1 MFSHDHSSQKRKRKP
16 ANDENDNSQA
26 RSQKTNSSL
35 GVVFEDVTNISRIQD
50 NEFRLKISPTKKN
63 RLHRNVGSTSLG
75 MLKNRIRQTPRNLTS
90 SIIQHGIESQ
100 ISLKNPTKSAT
111 WGYNDTIT
119 SEG

>member
-1 MFSHDHSSQKRKRKP
+1 MQTMNSDFKFLQQRRTNYIEMLVVSKQKNVYYYIIGLK
-16 ANDENDNSQA
+16 
-26 RSQKTNSSL
+26 KTNQYISL
-35 GVVFEDVTNISRIQD
+35 FTA
-50 NEFRLKISPTKKN
+50 
-63 RLHRNVGSTSLG
+63 TSLR

-90 SIIQHGIESQ
+90 SIIQHGIEAQ

>member
-1 MFSHDHSSQKRKRKP
+1 
-16 ANDENDNSQA
+16 
-26 RSQKTNSSL
+26 
-35 GVVFEDVTNISRIQD
+35 
-50 NEFRLKISPTKKN
+50 
-63 RLHRNVGSTSLG
+63 

-90 SIIQHGIESQ
+90 SIIQHGIEAQ